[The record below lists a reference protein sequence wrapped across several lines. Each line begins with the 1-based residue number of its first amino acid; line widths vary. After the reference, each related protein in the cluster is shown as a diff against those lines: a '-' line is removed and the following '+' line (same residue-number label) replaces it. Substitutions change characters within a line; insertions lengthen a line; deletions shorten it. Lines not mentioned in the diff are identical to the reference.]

1 VAAISVGDETEEKVV
16 LLVQC
21 RSGDAQIRGRIVEEV
36 AALMRAR
43 HGVDAQI
50 RLVGARALPQ
60 TSSGKLSRSKARA
73 LFESG
78 AFDLVES

>member
-1 VAAISVGDETEEKVV
+1 M

-21 RSGDAQIRGRIVEEV
+21 RSSDGAVRQRIAEEV

-43 HGVDAQI
+43 HGVDPQV
-50 RLVGARALPQ
+50 RLVGPHALPQ

-73 LFESG
+73 LFLAG
-78 AFDLVES
+78 AFKAEEPA